1 MSEIIGEEPNSINN
15 RAENSFLVSDDY
27 KVIDNLH

>member
-1 MSEIIGEEPNSINN
+1 MSEIIGEEPNSIN